1 MDCMIS
7 PLSTLKTDIIRGEKM
22 AFEEMKIEDSDLVGK
37 QISELA
43 DVPELSADDLKK
55 RFDSIS
61 KDVIIPKFNLLLLGL
76 VAESAAASIGITP
89 PDWVSADAN
98 IAAVVAAISAA
109 VKTNTESRHSHENK
123 VTLDSLT
130 SSVIEEY
137 NRIVTLLKGI
147 SSISNQV
154 SDDENT
160 VPTGRAIVDY
170 VTELGGGDMLKSVYD
185 ANGNG
190 VVDDSEKLGGKL
202 PTYYQPSTDNTLNTS
217 SKSVSGAI
225 NEVYSMAKNGGKQ
238 LVGDEFDPERE
249 DYVKGDLCI
258 KDNVLYKFTA
268 AKTEKGWDASK
279 VVATTVDAELQSLNT
294 KIIPVTFLA
303 IMENSYV
310 RLYQSGEHIKG
321 LLFATNSTPKNKISV
336 KTTEIAGIGNASSVT
351 YYYVPVASVL
361 ENPFGL
367 HENQYTCVGLSLDRA
382 NSSSGSDLSVVPS
395 YALALYNGTNT
406 ILYCSVGGG
415 STTYNTTRY
424 LIWIDYVGI

>member
-1 MDCMIS
+1 MA
-7 PLSTLKTDIIRGEKM
+7 LLKTNYKDDILLDNSGKRKYTMITNDDGTVSFVDVTDYSQNGD
-22 AFEEMKIEDSDLVGK
+22 AFGA
-37 QISELA
+37 A
-43 DVPELSADDLKK
+43 DINA
-55 RFDSIS
+55 
-61 KDVIIPKFNLLLLGL
+61 
-76 VAESAAASIGITP
+76 
-89 PDWVSADAN
+89 
-98 IAAVVAAISAA
+98 
-109 VKTNTESRHSHENK
+109 TNTEVNEHFASVEK
-123 VTLDSLT
+123 SL
-130 SSVIEEY
+130 E
-137 NRIVTLLKGI
+137 
-147 SSISNQV
+147 
-154 SDDENT
+154 
-160 VPTGRAIVDY
+160 A
-170 VTELGGGDMLKSVYD
+170 
-185 ANGNG
+185 
-190 VVDDSEKLGGKL
+190 
-202 PTYYQPSTDNTLNTS
+202 
-217 SKSVSGAI
+217 
-225 NEVYSMAKNGGKQ
+225 
-238 LVGDEFDPERE
+238 
-249 DYVKGDLCI
+249 
-258 KDNVLYKFTA
+258 
-268 AKTEKGWDASK
+268 
-279 VVATTVDAELQSLNT
+279 LNT

>member
-1 MDCMIS
+1 
-7 PLSTLKTDIIRGEKM
+7 M

-294 KIIPVTFLA
+294 KIIPVTFLS
-303 IMENSYV
+303 IMNNTYAH
-310 RLYQSGEHIKG
+310 LYQSGAHFAG
-321 LLFATNSTPKNKISV
+321 QLLATNDTPKNRISV
-336 KTTEIAGIGNASSVT
+336 KATVITGIGNASSSDT
-351 YYYVPVASVL
+351 YYFVPVASVA

-367 HENQYTCVGLSLDRA
+367 MANQYTCVGTSLDRA
-382 NSSSGSDLSVVPS
+382 TSSSGTLSVVPGF
-395 YALALYNGTNT
+395 ALALYNGTDT
-406 ILYCSVGGG
+406 LLYCSVGGG
-415 STTYNTTRY
+415 STTYASTKY
-424 LIWIDYVGI
+424 LIWIDYFIGI